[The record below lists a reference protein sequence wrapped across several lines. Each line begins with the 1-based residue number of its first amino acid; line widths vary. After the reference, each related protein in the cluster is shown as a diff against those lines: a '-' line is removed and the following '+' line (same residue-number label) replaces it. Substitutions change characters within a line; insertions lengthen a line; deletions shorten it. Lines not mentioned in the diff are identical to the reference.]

1 MPHGDDVTTP
11 PAVVPSPRLPHP
23 ADSAPLPPLPPLP
36 ALPPFPEP
44 AEPRS
49 RGKLVLTGVL
59 ALSAAVALG
68 VGAAFIV
75 HDEPLDAPAEAAAS
89 IAPAAPIEQANA
101 VLSRQAAALLRGD
114 EKAWL
119 AAVDPRQPKLLARY
133 KTMFRSLRA
142 LGVSHFQYQTSIA
155 NDKSAAG
162 SLGIFADV
170 AYCLAGDNCVK
181 ERGADSAGPPII
193 AQTLKLKTVKGQWH
207 ITSVN
212 NQRRALEHQPVPWEN
227 NALATAEGKRVTLVA
242 LQGEKDL
249 HRLLPIAEQA
259 ATTTDRFAGLVGN
272 PQQRYR
278 IYLAGRKNWKVW
290 YGGIKD
296 QWVVGYALPRN
307 EAGTDVVL
315 NLTKLRND
323 ERLLATTIRHE
334 LGHVVTVGGVR
345 RGTRDGTSAMWLKE
359 GIAEYIGW
367 HPRPATA
374 SWRRQAVRDAVH
386 SSRPPTSIAVDALG
400 ENASAEE
407 GDAFYGLGHFAADC
421 MARKYGER
429 ALFTFVRLHLR
440 ENRELDPASQEAFG
454 TPFQAVDKACVAW
467 IRDRA

>member
-1 MPHGDDVTTP
+1 M
-11 PAVVPSPRLPHP
+11 
-23 ADSAPLPPLPPLP
+23 
-36 ALPPFPEP
+36 
-44 AEPRS
+44 
-49 RGKLVLTGVL
+49 GVL
-59 ALSAAVALG
+59 ALVAAVALG
-68 VGAAFIV
+68 AGAAYV
-75 HDEPLDAPAEAAAS
+75 AHDEPLDPPAEAMVTAAVPLTP
-89 IAPAAPIEQANA
+89 IAQANA
-101 VLSRQAAALLRGD
+101 TLSRQAAALLRGD
-114 EKAWL
+114 EEAWL
-119 AAVDPRQPKLLARY
+119 AAVDPRQPKLRARY

-142 LGVSHFQYQTSIA
+142 LGVSHFQYQTSVA
-155 NDKSAAG
+155 NDKGAAG

-170 AYCLAGDNCVK
+170 AYCLAGDHCAK
-181 ERGADSAGPPII
+181 DKGADSAGPPIV
-193 AQTLKLKTVKGQWH
+193 AQVLKLKTVEGQWL
-207 ITSVN
+207 ITSLN
-212 NQRRALEHQPVPWEN
+212 NRRRALKQQPAPWEN

-249 HRLLPIAEQA
+249 RRLLPIAEQA
-259 ATTTDRFAGLVGN
+259 AAATDRFAGLVGN

-278 IYLAGRKNWKVW
+278 IYLAGPKHWTTW

-296 QWVVGYALPRN
+296 KWVVGYAMPRN

-315 NLTKLRND
+315 NLAKLRDD

-345 RGTRDGTSAMWLKE
+345 HGTRGGRNAMWLKE

-386 SSRPPTSIAVDALG
+386 GSRPPTSIAVDALG
-400 ENASAEE
+400 GNAGADE

-421 MARKYGER
+421 MADTYGER

-440 ENRELDPASQEAFG
+440 ENRDLDPASREAFG
-454 TPFQAVDKACVAW
+454 TPFQTVDKACVAW
-467 IRDRA
+467 IREHA